1 MRQRPQA
8 LSQSQ
13 TLIWRAVMKTVE
25 NLAFKGGGVLG
36 TAYVGALQALE
47 EYKLAG
53 SLKPT
58 NGSPIVYGKVKRVAG
73 TSAGA
78 ICAAL
83 VALGNNAK
91 EIDGIMD
98 SMKFTDLVD
107 VDKDFPANGGLCL
120 GISFLNWMEAQ
131 VKAIMKKDH
140 ATFID
145 LFDLARENPLYK
157 DLHVFSHQVASGRTF
172 EFSAQ
177 STPHVPISQA
187 VRASMSIPMFYVP
200 WQFGGDLQDSYPGE
214 FVDGGVAF
222 NYPISA
228 FDSGQPAPLTIGI
241 FLTPLSYTTQGPLDT
256 LMHYILNC
264 YNCSEELKAFAEA
277 MFELIKLGPY
287 NDSNV
292 KQLQSQVSLSAAP
305 GATQDVKLVF
315 EIIAA
320 LGAAWALWEY
330 NGDIEAAIEEF
341 ETLLD
346 DWLENIPGWDELVK
360 FLKLVELWGSAIGS
374 VLNTPTNFVF
384 ERDAQRSIVLNTL
397 GYSFIDFW
405 MPECNKMKLRAAGYN
420 SAEKYLSLIMYS

>member
-13 TLIWRAVMKTVE
+13 TLIWRAVMKTVA

-36 TAYVGALQALE
+36 AAYVGALQALE

-58 NGSPIVYGKVKRVAG
+58 KGSPIVYGNVKRVAG

-107 VDKDFPANGGLCL
+107 VDPDFPANGGLCL
-120 GISFLNWMEAQ
+120 GINFLNWMESQ
-131 VKAIMKKDH
+131 VKAIMDKDH
-140 ATFID
+140 ATFTD
-145 LFDLARENPLYK
+145 LSARAQNNPLYK
-157 DLHVFSHQVASGRTF
+157 DLHVFSHQ
-172 EFSAQ
+172 
-177 STPHVPISQA
+177 
-187 VRASMSIPMFYVP
+187 
-200 WQFGGDLQDSYPGE
+200 
-214 FVDGGVAF
+214 
-222 NYPISA
+222 
-228 FDSGQPAPLTIGI
+228 
-241 FLTPLSYTTQGPLDT
+241 
-256 LMHYILNC
+256 
-264 YNCSEELKAFAEA
+264 
-277 MFELIKLGPY
+277 
-287 NDSNV
+287 
-292 KQLQSQVSLSAAP
+292 LSAAP
-305 GATQDVKLVF
+305 GATQDVALVF

-320 LGAAWALWEY
+320 LGVAWALWEY

-341 ETLLD
+341 EKLLKN
-346 DWLENIPGWDELVK
+346 WVEKIPGWDELVK
-360 FLKLVELWGSAIGS
+360 FVKLVELWGSAIGS